1 MQAATFAAEAEVE
14 ESHWWF
20 VGRRKLFGRLIHGM
34 SLSPRAE
41 IVDVGTSTGTNLRM
55 LRDHGFTNVEGVDLS
70 PEALRYCE
78 SKGLGQVRLGS
89 ILDLPYQDESFE
101 LALATDIIEHVDRD
115 DLALAE
121 IYRVLRPGGRAII
134 TVPAFMSLW
143 GPQDVVAEHRR
154 RYRRRQLIER
164 IEQAGLHVVDSYYFN
179 YLLFVPIFVARKL
192 LRLFKIPIRSENDV
206 NFGLMNAVLRGVF
219 GFDTWSARVVR
230 PPFGVSIMAV
240 CQKPNSNASSSGAVA

>member
-1 MQAATFAAEAEVE
+1 M
-14 ESHWWF
+14 
-20 VGRRKLFGRLIHGM
+20 
-34 SLSPRAE
+34 
-41 IVDVGTSTGTNLRM
+41 
-55 LRDHGFTNVEGVDLS
+55 
-70 PEALRYCE
+70 
-78 SKGLGQVRLGS
+78 
-89 ILDLPYQDESFE
+89 
-101 LALATDIIEHVDRD
+101 
-115 DLALAE
+115 
-121 IYRVLRPGGRAII
+121 
-134 TVPAFMSLW
+134 
-143 GPQDVVAEHRR
+143 
-154 RYRRRQLIER
+154 IER